1 MAKPQRPGGRQR
13 AVRSTARGALT
24 AALAMALAA
33 PAALAADAEGDAP
46 SGTEAMS
53 GTVAPSLSEGAEG
66 DVDTTPQHSDFPGP
80 HAAIEFGLGVLVLP
94 DADVCTSTCDR
105 GDFSVEVDAWPL
117 FRASRYFAVGAGLT
131 LALIPVQ
138 NPPQRSTELPRESSR
153 RYFMAEGIGR
163 YYFAYASSFEAWCG
177 LSGGLVVVSDN
188 FVTDSEESEI
198 ALISSKGANIAT
210 EGLTLGLA
218 TGMAFSMSKS
228 LKLGGVLRVAN
239 WFLPSEP
246 EQIAFGDRASLAGR
260 MTMINLALS
269 LSYTARP

>member
-1 MAKPQRPGGRQR
+1 MANRRRLGGSQRGLHGTGLGALAGALVVALSVSPAGAAPDEEPGGE
-13 AVRSTARGALT
+13 AASGT
-24 AALAMALAA
+24 AAA
-33 PAALAADAEGDAP
+33 
-46 SGTEAMS
+46 
-53 GTVAPSLSEGAEG
+53 SLSAGVTG
-66 DVDTTPQHSDFPGP
+66 DVDTEPRHGDFPGP
-80 HAAIEFGLGVLVLP
+80 HAAIEFGLGVLALP
-94 DADVCTSTCDR
+94 DADVCTDASCDR

-138 NPPQRSTELPRESSR
+138 NPPQRETALPRESSR

-163 YYFAYASSFEAWCG
+163 YYFAYATSFEAWCG

-188 FVTDSEESEI
+188 FVTDSDESEI
-198 ALISSKGANIAT
+198 ALISSKGANIAS

-218 TGMAFSMSKS
+218 TGIAFSMSKS